1 MFCVY
6 LGECDIDV
14 CDLLLEWLEPG
25 YCWFLVLIAIF
36 FSMAT
41 IILIDIINGNKW
53 YNIAVK

>member
-41 IILIDIINGNKW
+41 IILIDIINGNK
-53 YNIAVK
+53 